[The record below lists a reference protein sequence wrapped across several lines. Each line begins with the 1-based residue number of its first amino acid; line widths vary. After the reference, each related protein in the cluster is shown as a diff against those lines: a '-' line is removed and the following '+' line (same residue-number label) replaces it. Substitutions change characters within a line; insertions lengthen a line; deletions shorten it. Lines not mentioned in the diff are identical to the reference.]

1 MSYHNF
7 EEISKDPGNFELFD
21 PEDGRRLMMTGF
33 EDVNWHIHCLEE
45 VMKELGHESAVSQN
59 DDLVP
64 RRPFGAYGRRNM
76 DPAYPGPPQ
85 PDDEDRI
92 SKFVGAISLHNKSN
106 AQVVGCMLNT
116 CDTVVQQDL
125 DAQMV
130 NMRAKTRENY
140 HEMIRV
146 LRLLYGQWTSYK
158 GNKIFTSM

>member
-1 MSYHNF
+1 
-7 EEISKDPGNFELFD
+7 
-21 PEDGRRLMMTGF
+21 
-33 EDVNWHIHCLEE
+33 
-45 VMKELGHESAVSQN
+45 
-59 DDLVP
+59 
-64 RRPFGAYGRRNM
+64 M

-92 SKFVGAISLHNKSN
+92 RKFVGAISLHNKSN

-140 HEMIRV
+140 QEMIRV

-158 GNKIFTSM
+158 GNKMFTSM